1 MRLRV
6 ALVEPVGGHGGMDYY
21 DERLAQAVGGAGV
34 EVELYTAGETMPV
47 QGAEYGQTRCFRGIY
62 GRAPRL
68 LRGIL
73 YLAELVSALLWA
85 RARGAGIAHYHFF
98 GCGWSERLSVAIAKA
113 FGFVTV
119 VTAHD
124 VESLAGGGS
133 AKTGRKVYGG
143 ADGIITHSAVAR
155 REMARLGLGNDS
167 NIAAIPL
174 GHYVRTDLPCLGTS
188 RELLHL
194 PDDRCVVLFFGQI
207 KRVKGLDVLLEA
219 MPRVIADRPDVL
231 LVVAGRPWKEDMLVH
246 RQTVDAHGLTEHVK
260 MDLRFIPDA
269 DAVGY
274 YMSSDL
280 VVLPYRRVYQSAVL
294 LMAMSYG
301 RPVLVSDVES
311 MREEVVD
318 RENGLLFKSGDAG
331 DLATRLLEALS
342 DPVRLK
348 ALGEAA
354 RTSVLIKHDWAKI
367 GELTRQTYEDA
378 WRRRRGGSGVRP

>member
-280 VVLPYRRVYQSAVL
+280 VVLPYRNATQSGILQIANHFGVPAV
-294 LMAMSYG
+294 
-301 RPVLVSDVES
+301 
-311 MREEVVD
+311 
-318 RENGLLFKSGDAG
+318 
-331 DLATRLLEALS
+331 ATA
-342 DPVRLK
+342 V
-348 ALGEAA
+348 GELP
-354 RTSVLIKHDWAKI
+354 RLIKHGETGYIARPEDPDDLARQIEAYYDTRDTVDFAANIRASEAII
-367 GELTRQTYEDA
+367 GWDGLVEVLEQETRNQE
-378 WRRRRGGSGVRP
+378 